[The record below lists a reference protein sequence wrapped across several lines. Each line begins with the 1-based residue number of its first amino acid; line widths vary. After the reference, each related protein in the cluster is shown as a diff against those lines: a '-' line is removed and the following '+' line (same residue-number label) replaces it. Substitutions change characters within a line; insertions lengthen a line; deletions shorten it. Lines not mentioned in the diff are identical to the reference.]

1 MKTLGEN
8 KNSMFKNL
16 IYVSIISADND
27 EYPEEIKQE
36 ILNRHKTASE
46 GYEDPTDSR
55 INWEYVF
62 EPLGEH
68 AKRYVELMKA

>member
-8 KNSMFKNL
+8 KNEMFKNL

-27 EYPEEIKQE
+27 EYLEEVKQE
-36 ILNRHKTASE
+36 ILQRHKTARGE
-46 GYEDPTDSR
+46 YENPTDSR
-55 INWEYVF
+55 IDWEYVF

-68 AKRYVELMKA
+68 AKKYVELMKA